1 MVRRLRSHFAKD
13 SSKKYYITGAPQC
26 PFPDAM
32 MGTVMDEVGFDAVM
46 VQFYNNYCATASG
59 SFNFNTWDTWAK
71 KTSPNKN
78 VKILLGI
85 PGSSAAAGSGYVP
98 FAQLKPIV
106 ENVYNTYS
114 SFGGVMLWGK
124 PSDFDKLLLERDN

>member
-1 MVRRLRSHFAKD
+1 
-13 SSKKYYITGAPQC
+13 
-26 PFPDAM
+26 M
-32 MGTVMDEVGFDAVM
+32 MGTVMDEVAFDAVM

-98 FAQLKPIV
+98 FDTLKPIV
-106 ENVYNTYS
+106 ENVYSTYS

-124 PSDFDKLLLERDN
+124 F